1 MDDDDDDNDDDDD
14 ARDLHGDEVHV
25 SDAESITSEPSLQIE
40 EEPEMGEPSAA
51 SDTDTDTDADD
62 DAIGNRYVLT
72 YVLMFFFI
80 N

>member
-1 MDDDDDDNDDDDD
+1 MDDDDDDDDDD

-25 SDAESITSEPSLQIE
+25 SDAESITSEPSSQI

-51 SDTDTDTDADD
+51 IDTDTDADD

-72 YVLMFFFI
+72 YVLMFFS
-80 N
+80 

>member
-1 MDDDDDDNDDDDD
+1 MDDDDDDDEDDDD

-25 SDAESITSEPSLQIE
+25 SDAESITSEPSSQIE

-51 SDTDTDTDADD
+51 SDTDTDD

-72 YVLMFFFI
+72 YVLMFFFS
-80 N
+80 